1 MADEQVKKLKSVIER
16 SVGTQTGDQTEFCV
30 QLNTNKRARLYKS
43 EAYKD
48 YVLAFNINKSK
59 SFIITKPMWQKL
71 RLHLVQI
78 NNVLG
83 N

>member
-1 MADEQVKKLKSVIER
+1 VKAARKQLETNHSI
-16 SVGTQTGDQTEFCV
+16 STQTGDFYEFAV
-30 QLNTNKRARLYKS
+30 QLNESKRARLYWS

-59 SFIITKPMWQKL
+59 SFIITRSMWKKL
-71 RLHLVQI
+71 RNHLIQI

-83 N
+83 K